1 MLTLQLYFLTLYDWK
16 YLMIKLGK
24 YQHFK
29 GSYYQVLHLARHS
42 ETEEYLIVYHPFDSP
57 DDIWVR
63 PLAMFNETIIRDG
76 KSIQRFKH
84 IEE

>member
-1 MLTLQLYFLTLYDWK
+1 
-16 YLMIKLGK
+16 MIKLGK

-29 GSYYQVLHLARHS
+29 GNYYQVLHLARHS
-42 ETEEYLIVYHPFDSP
+42 ETEEYLVVYHPFNNA

-63 PLAMFNETIIRDG
+63 PLSMFNETIVRDR
-76 KSIQRFKH
+76 KKVQRFKY

>member
-1 MLTLQLYFLTLYDWK
+1 
-16 YLMIKLGK
+16 MIKLGK

-42 ETEEYLIVYHPFDSP
+42 ETEEYLVVYHPLDSK

-63 PLAMFNETIIRDG
+63 PLTMFNETIFRDG
-76 KSIQRFKH
+76 KNIQRFKF

>member
-1 MLTLQLYFLTLYDWK
+1 
-16 YLMIKLGK
+16 MIKLGK

-42 ETEEYLIVYHPFDSP
+42 ETEECLVVYRPFDSK

-63 PLAMFNETIIRDG
+63 PLAMFEETIFRGG
-76 KSIQRFKH
+76 KEIQRFLL

>member
-1 MLTLQLYFLTLYDWK
+1 
-16 YLMIKLGK
+16 MIKLGK

-42 ETEEYLIVYHPFDSP
+42 ETEEYFVVYHPFDKKE
-57 DDIWVR
+57 DIWIR
-63 PLAMFNETIIRDG
+63 PLTMFTETIIREG
-76 KSIQRFKH
+76 KELQRFQW